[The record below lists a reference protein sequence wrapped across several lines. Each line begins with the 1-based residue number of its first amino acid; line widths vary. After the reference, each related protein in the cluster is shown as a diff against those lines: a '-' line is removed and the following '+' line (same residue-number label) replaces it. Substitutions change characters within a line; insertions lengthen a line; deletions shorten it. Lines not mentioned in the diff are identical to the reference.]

1 MYLFDQYPEF
11 IDNDVRRNRG
21 TTTVS
26 SESLTKRCS
35 VLLPSWSVKDKRIL
49 DLGHCLGAMGH
60 WCLVK
65 GATHYTGVDI
75 QKDFC
80 DTSIKL
86 LSNHWDSSKFN
97 VVQMD
102 VVQFMKQQVQQGI
115 QYDLVIA
122 SGILHGYINTV
133 EFVELLSAI
142 SCKYIVIEATECEE
156 DNTTPTI
163 SFKVYNMVSNIESYP
178 YKGWSTIVG
187 FNALRTIMGEY
198 GFAMQSRVYP
208 EKIVGVHDAY
218 NDDIKLGQ
226 DKIQDRTSGIYG
238 VPKRYMVR
246 YEKRKYGGRKQSLEH
261 NIVNNIQTYQKSY
274 LNLSK
279 LTVTKAPVWQFDDS
293 VAKRFQ
299 QEATTNIPDYE
310 RVLDMC
316 LDIAKRRMPSNATV
330 IDVGS
335 ALGHTMSKFIHAGF
349 VETFGVES
357 SQAMIDN
364 SSFPDNVT
372 LSDNWP
378 KSWRA
383 DFVMANWTL
392 HFVNERKQY
401 IQDIYDSLEPDGIFI
416 LSDKTPQTNNVKEMY
431 YDFKRTNGVT
441 DEYIY
446 EKEEKLK
453 GYMNLLPVEWYL
465 DILQEIGFRNIQIIN
480 GRLGFITFYAE
491 K

>member
-1 MYLFDQYPEF
+1 MFFDQYPEF
-11 IDNDVRRNRG
+11 IENDIRKDRG

-26 SESLTKRCS
+26 SESLSKRCS

-49 DLGHCLGAMGH
+49 DLGSCYGAMGH
-60 WCLVK
+60 WSLVQ
-65 GATHYTGVDI
+65 GANHYTGVDI

-80 DTSIKL
+80 NTSIKL
-86 LSNHWDSSKFN
+86 LSGHWDSSKFN
-97 VVQMD
+97 IVHMD
-102 VVQFMKQQVQQGI
+102 VVQFMKQQIEQGI

-122 SGILHGYINTV
+122 SGVVHAYINTV
-133 EFVELLSAI
+133 EVLELLSKI
-142 SCKYIVIEATECEE
+142 SCKYIVIEGLDSDE
-156 DNTTPTI
+156 DERTPTI
-163 SFKVYNMVSNIESYP
+163 TFKLYNMVSNILQHP
-178 YKGWSTIVG
+178 YQGWCAVVG

-198 GFAMQSRVYP
+198 GFAMQSRFYP
-208 EKIVGVHDAY
+208 EKIVGTHDAY

-226 DKIQDRTSGIYG
+226 DKIYG

-246 YEKRKYGGRKQSLEH
+246 YEKRKFIRKNSLEH
-261 NIVNNIQTYQKSY
+261 NIVNNVQRYQKSY
-274 LNLSK
+274 ININK
-279 LTVTKAPVWQFDDS
+279 VTINKAPVWEFDDS

-316 LDIAKRRMPSNATV
+316 LDIAKRKIPENSTV

-335 ALGHTMSKFIHAGF
+335 ALGHTIKKFKDAGF
-349 VETFGVES
+349 KDTFGIES

-364 SSFPDNVT
+364 SSFQDKVT
-372 LSDNWP
+372 LSSTWP
-378 KSWRA
+378 KEFRA

-401 IQDIYDSLEPDGIFI
+401 IQDIYDSLEPEGIFI
-416 LSDKTPQTNNVKEMY
+416 LSDKTPQTDDVKEMY

-465 DILQEIGFRNIQIIN
+465 DTLQEIGFKNIQIIN
-480 GRLGFITFYAE
+480 GRLGFVTFYTE